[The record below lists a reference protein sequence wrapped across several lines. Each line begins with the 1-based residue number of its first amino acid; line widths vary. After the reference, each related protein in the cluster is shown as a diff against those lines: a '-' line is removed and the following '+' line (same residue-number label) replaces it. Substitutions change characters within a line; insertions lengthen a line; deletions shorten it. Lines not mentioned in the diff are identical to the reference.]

1 MTFDDWYGVD
11 IKLRGSPRPIAKAAW
26 EAGLAEG
33 IRREQEA
40 RQRLAPEHV
49 EALRELLVE
58 TDDGPA
64 CPNRYAAAVEAA
76 LAALGEDGK

>member
-1 MTFDDWYGVD
+1 MMTFDDWYGVD

-40 RQRLAPEHV
+40 RQRL
-49 EALRELLVE
+49 
-58 TDDGPA
+58 GG
-64 CPNRYAAAVEAA
+64 AA
-76 LAALGEDGK
+76 EDSRPG